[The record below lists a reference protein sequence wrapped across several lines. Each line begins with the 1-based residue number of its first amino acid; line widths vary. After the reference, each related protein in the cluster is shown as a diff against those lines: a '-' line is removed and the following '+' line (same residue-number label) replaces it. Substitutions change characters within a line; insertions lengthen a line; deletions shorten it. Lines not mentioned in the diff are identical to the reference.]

1 MNLGIIGA
9 GTIGNYVCLKAI
21 ERGHRVG
28 AVLRRAASVSRDEA
42 ADAVEV
48 VTSVARL
55 PPDIEHVID
64 CAGHEALQA
73 YGADILRRGIDLTTV
88 SLGALADE
96 SLHRELTSAARD
108 GNSRLHLVSGA
119 IGALDC
125 LRAARVGGLTEVTYS
140 GRKPAGSW
148 KGTPAE
154 KIFDLDAL
162 CAPEV
167 IFEGSAREAS
177 AAYPR
182 NANVAAA
189 VALAGLGFDATRVRL
204 VADPQIGENVHEVE
218 AHGEFGEFSFR
229 IVGRAVPDNPRTSA
243 LAAMSVI
250 SSLEQETESIRF
262 Y

>member
-9 GTIGNYVCLKAI
+9 GTIGNYVCLKAT

-28 AVLRRAASVSRDEA
+28 AILRRASASRDGA
-42 ADAVEV
+42 AGAVAV
-48 VTSVARL
+48 VTSVAKL

-64 CAGHEALQA
+64 CAGHEALKA

-96 SLHRELTSAARD
+96 SLHRDLVRAARD
-108 GNSRLHLVSGA
+108 GDSRLHLVSGA

-125 LRAARVGGLTEVTYS
+125 LRAARVGGLTKVTYS
-140 GRKPAGSW
+140 GRKPASSW

-154 KIFDLDAL
+154 EAFDLDGL
-162 CAPEV
+162 CAPET

-177 AAYPR
+177 AAYPK

-189 VALAGLGFDATRVRL
+189 VALAGLGFDGTSVRL
-204 VADPQIGENVHEVE
+204 IADPRIGENVHEVE
-218 AHGEFGEFSFR
+218 AQGEFGEFAFR